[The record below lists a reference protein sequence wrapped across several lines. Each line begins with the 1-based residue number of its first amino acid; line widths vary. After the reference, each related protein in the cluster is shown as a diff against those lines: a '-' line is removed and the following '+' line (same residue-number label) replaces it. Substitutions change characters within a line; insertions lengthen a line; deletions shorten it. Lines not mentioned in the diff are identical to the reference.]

1 MDIIPPYP
9 RCCLMGHVWLVSGWV
24 TGLSNSPP
32 PGRGTHPPTWARV
45 GARPGSV
52 ALRASTRD
60 NMERG
65 DTGDSERLV
74 VVTDYLT
81 NPYVVSTV
89 SMASVNMSLARSRS
103 MADRTIGPQCDRRH
117 RQNFVESLLK
127 QSLPR
132 RSSFSFGSKLMR
144 RDGSF
149 SFRLFKSKSSSNS
162 FSDTSSSSSG
172 TSCQSH
178 KSTEEFWN
186 QYKRNQPRPSFLPRL
201 RPGPPPP
208 SLVIKPVSVIHEK
221 SDPPPQH
228 NSISL

>member
-1 MDIIPPYP
+1 MSGGGEVNISTMD
-9 RCCLMGHVWLVSGWV
+9 RHDCTV
-24 TGLSNSPP
+24 LS
-32 PGRGTHPPTWARV
+32 
-45 GARPGSV
+45 
-52 ALRASTRD
+52 
-60 NMERG
+60 
-65 DTGDSERLV
+65 
-74 VVTDYLT
+74 DYLT
-81 NPYVVSTV
+81 NPYILPHHPSITL
-89 SMASVNMSLARSRS
+89 SLARPAKTHPPTSQYCYHTR
-103 MADRTIGPQCDRRH
+103 C

-149 SFRLFKSKSSSNS
+149 PFRLFKSKSSSNS
-162 FSDTSSSSSG
+162 FSDSSSSSSV

-201 RPGPPPP
+201 RPGPPP
-208 SLVIKPVSVIHEK
+208 LVIKPVSVIHEK
-221 SDPPPQH
+221 SEPPPQQ